1 MVLRAGADRERVWDV
16 GRERSPLGRSQRRC
30 WLAPPPSRR
39 PRRRWAIRWRPAPRR
54 AAAGPAARRGEG
66 DRLRQRPQHRRLT
79 GDVEL
84 YFQGRT
90 LQADRVTYDRGTGRV
105 FAEGNARLT
114 EAGGAVVTGSRFE
127 LTDDFKNGFI
137 ESLRV
142 EQTVT
147 MQGQTVRARFSA
159 PRAERIEG
167 EQTVFDRGI
176 YTACEAC
183 KDAPER
189 PPLWQV
195 KAARIIHNNSEK
207 TIYYENAS
215 LEIAGIPVA
224 YMPYFWT
231 PDPTVKR
238 KTGFL
243 APRYVSSPSLGVG
256 RSIPFFWAI
265 APNYDLT
272 VEPTF
277 LTRQGVLG
285 QAEFRHRSIP
295 APTTSGPRH
304 LPARPV
310 GLSAEPARRRD
321 RDLRGSLETT
331 GLFHLNERWRWGW
344 DIALLSDKY
353 FLSNYRIRSESFS
366 STYFRESISTLFL
379 QGQGERSFF
388 DVRGYYFNG
397 LSPDDFQKQ
406 LPVVHPVLDYNKRIN
421 GPQPLGGEVA
431 VDVNLTA

>member
-1 MVLRAGADRERVWDV
+1 
-16 GRERSPLGRSQRRC
+16 
-30 WLAPPPSRR
+30 
-39 PRRRWAIRWRPAPRR
+39 
-54 AAAGPAARRGEG
+54 
-66 DRLRQRPQHRRLT
+66 
-79 GDVEL
+79 
-84 YFQGRT
+84 
-90 LQADRVTYDRGTGRV
+90 
-105 FAEGNARLT
+105 
-114 EAGGAVVTGSRFE
+114 VVTGSRFE

-256 RSIPFFWAI
+256 ASIPFFWAI

-285 QAEFRHRSIP
+285 QAEFRHRLDTGSYNVRAAGIYQLDPSPICRARSARATATCAARSKPP
-295 APTTSGPRH
+295 AC
-304 LPARPV
+304 
-310 GLSAEPARRRD
+310 
-321 RDLRGSLETT
+321 
-331 GLFHLNERWRWGW
+331 
-344 DIALLSDKY
+344 
-353 FLSNYRIRSESFS
+353 
-366 STYFRESISTLFL
+366 ST
-379 QGQGERSFF
+379 
-388 DVRGYYFNG
+388 
-397 LSPDDFQKQ
+397 
-406 LPVVHPVLDYNKRIN
+406 
-421 GPQPLGGEVA
+421 
-431 VDVNLTA
+431 